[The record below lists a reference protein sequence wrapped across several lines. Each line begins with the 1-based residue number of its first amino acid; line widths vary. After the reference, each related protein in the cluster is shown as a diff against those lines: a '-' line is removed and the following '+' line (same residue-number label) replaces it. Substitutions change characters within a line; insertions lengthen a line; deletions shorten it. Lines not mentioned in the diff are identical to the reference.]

1 MVKGIIAVVVGYAVT
16 FVLIFATF
24 TAAYLAMGADRA
36 FQPGSYEVSCLWLTV
51 SFTLGLIA
59 SVAGGY
65 VCAAVAGGRQ
75 APLVLA
81 LLVVVLGLLMAVPVA
96 LAGDAEEKARAGDV
110 ANIEAMNNAR
120 QPVWVV
126 FLNPLLGA
134 AGVLLGARLRG
145 SRAG

>member
-1 MVKGIIAVVVGYAVT
+1 MVKGIIAVVVGYAVM

-51 SFTLGLIA
+51 SFALGLIA
-59 SVAGGY
+59 SVVGGY

-81 LLVVVLGLLMAVPVA
+81 LLVVVLGLVMAVPVA
-96 LAGDAEEKARAGDV
+96 LAGDVEGKARIGDV

-134 AGVLLGARLRG
+134 AGVLLGARLKG
-145 SRAG
+145 GQPG